1 MPAVRAF
8 HRGRMINDGLPMT
21 ANGASRQFD
30 AVHHTAGVGGVGAG
44 FRLRVPCR
52 PCPSTWVAC
61 STAAEQP
68 ALRHLFGN
76 LGQLIIA
83 HPHVPN

>member
-30 AVHHTAGVGGVGAG
+30 AVHHAAGVGGSEPA
-44 FRLRVPCR
+44 FAFEYPADRARLP
-52 PCPSTWVAC
+52 
-61 STAAEQP
+61 
-68 ALRHLFGN
+68 G
-76 LGQLIIA
+76 
-83 HPHVPN
+83 

>member
-30 AVHHTAGVGGVGAG
+30 AVHHTVGVGESEPTFA
-44 FRLRVPCR
+44 FEYPADRLP
-52 PCPSTWVAC
+52 
-61 STAAEQP
+61 
-68 ALRHLFGN
+68 G
-76 LGQLIIA
+76 
-83 HPHVPN
+83 